1 MNLEEYKNY
10 LSLNIDAKNTQKNYL
25 RVATQFFANFP
36 TFNQQN
42 FDNFL
47 LKKLEEGVSKNTFNL
62 YMFALKKYS
71 EFSGI
76 GITCPKQKKS
86 GRTERAYLTEQELFE
101 ELFPYFQRLFKNY
114 EFVMFVFKLF
124 FYTGLR
130 PCELVNLKTEDIFLK
145 DCYFI
150 IRDPKD
156 KDDRKIPFPK
166 ELLLNV
172 ELYKQK
178 EGSAFK
184 ITYLQLKYYFDK
196 INNYLNYKKKLTPYS
211 LRNSFAYYCIEQGM
225 PLDRLQLL
233 MGHADI
239 QTTMIYA
246 KPNEKQAIDCY
257 YDTVKIYKPKKGKK

>member
-1 MNLEEYKNY
+1 MNLENYKNY

-36 TFNQQN
+36 IFNQET

-71 EFSGI
+71 EFSEVE
-76 GITCPKQKKS
+76 ITCPKQKRPGK
-86 GRTERAYLTEQELFE
+86 TERAYLTEQELFE
-101 ELFPYFQRLFKNY
+101 ELFPYFQRLFQDY
-114 EFVMFVFKLF
+114 EFVKFIFKLF

-130 PCELVNLKTEDIFLK
+130 PDELVNLKTEDVNLK
-145 DCYFI
+145 DYCFV
-150 IRDPKD
+150 IRNPKD
-156 KDDRKIPFPK
+156 RDDRKIPFPK
-166 ELLLNV
+166 ELLSDI
-172 ELYKQK
+172 EKFKQQ
-178 EGSAFK
+178 EGKVFNL
-184 ITYLQLKYYFDK
+184 TYIQLKYYFQK
-196 INNYLNYKKKLTPYS
+196 INTQLNYKKKLTPYS
-211 LRNSFAYYCIEQGM
+211 LRNSFAYYCIEKGM

-246 KPNEKQAIDCY
+246 KPSEKQAIDCY